1 MQVHNLSKK
10 LICIENSPPSLP
22 VMLRGLRTNGRELFL
37 LLFVFLNFICHTIIT
52 KNIGKE
58 EKKKW
63 RGDLTE
69 TIRAYERLGLFEL

>member
-1 MQVHNLSKK
+1 MCHHEGFF
-10 LICIENSPPSLP
+10 IIII
-22 VMLRGLRTNGRELFL
+22 FY
-37 LLFVFLNFICHTIIT
+37 FYFICHTIIT

-69 TIRAYERLGLFEL
+69 TIRAYERLGLLEL